1 METLLPFER
10 EEDQIVVKKSAE
22 TSSKFGKPPEDME
35 IDELL
40 DYGVV
45 NIDKPAGPTSH
56 QTSAY
61 TKKILGL
68 NKTGHS
74 GTLDPKVTGCLIV
87 ALGKATRIVH
97 SLLNAGKEYVCL
109 MHLHKEVDKKA
120 LDAVLKAFV
129 GKIKQLPPIK
139 SSVKRAWR
147 FRKIYYIKVL
157 ERQDQD
163 VLFLV
168 GCQAGTYIRKL
179 VHDIGQEL
187 GCGAHMAELRR
198 TKVGPFNEAS
208 LLTTLQDL
216 TDAFYYYTEEN
227 DAKFLK
233 KIIMPVESAVAHLKK
248 IWVLDTTV
256 DALCHGAT
264 LKAPGVSKLNT
275 EIQVDDPVALMSLK
289 GELIAVGRAVMT
301 TKEIL
306 KAEKGVAAKS
316 SQVFMNPGVYPR
328 IDK

>member
-1 METLLPFER
+1 
-10 EEDQIVVKKSAE
+10 
-22 TSSKFGKPPEDME
+22 
-35 IDELL
+35 
-40 DYGVV
+40 
-45 NIDKPAGPTSH
+45 
-56 QTSAY
+56 
-61 TKKILGL
+61 
-68 NKTGHS
+68 
-74 GTLDPKVTGCLIV
+74 
-87 ALGKATRIVH
+87 
-97 SLLNAGKEYVCL
+97 
-109 MHLHKEVDKKA
+109 
-120 LDAVLKAFV
+120 
-129 GKIKQLPPIK
+129 
-139 SSVKRAWR
+139 
-147 FRKIYYIKVL
+147 
-157 ERQDQD
+157 
-163 VLFLV
+163 
-168 GCQAGTYIRKL
+168 
-179 VHDIGQEL
+179 
-187 GCGAHMAELRR
+187 MAELRR